1 MYELK
6 NNGKF
11 SIPLEKLNDDVVEY
25 LNSFEDSYL
34 KSFHHDNFL
43 KFEEFGAEMGLENFK
58 KNLKKIVDVIVEKG

>member
-43 KFEEFGAEMGLENFK
+43 KFKEFG
-58 KNLKKIVDVIVEKG
+58 V